1 MASPNYLLRNEAA
14 QYVREKW
21 GVRCAPKTL
30 AKLACIGGGPEFR
43 RAGRSPLYEPEQ
55 LDAWVLSRC
64 RDDRR
69 QRDRTFCDP
78 DALCDIPEPSRAPA
92 SSFAA

>member
-1 MASPNYLLRNEAA
+1 VFLSRGYQLSKANNMASPNYLLRNEAA

-55 LDAWVLSRC
+55 LDAWVLSRIGPPVHSTS
-64 RDDRR
+64 DGG
-69 QRDRTFCDP
+69 
-78 DALCDIPEPSRAPA
+78 
-92 SSFAA
+92 